1 MLVRFLRMLVRL
13 VRFLRLLRFLR
24 VVRFLRVFI
33 SILHGKVFFHLN
45 RWSDLQKRTMEVAIL
60 YNKSNTFGLQRDT
73 EVIQWLLKNLEKG
86 TARVRTVDPLEPPV
100 PLSVAIHLE
109 VPYAGWM
116 PWASTNYLLCNPEW
130 YETKAWEPYL
140 KHFDGILF
148 RDLESKKRFD
158 DLYPESKTFFVSWC
172 CPPEA
177 VDEKAPQSLSLED
190 GFVWF
195 LGGSKNKRE
204 AAQKMLETWKAD
216 WPKLTV
222 YTTSA
227 MDVSGTLSTNVE
239 VRVEDLEIAHRKR
252 LAAWYPGHI
261 CVSQAEA
268 FGYAA
273 AEAEA
278 NGAFMILNDLEV
290 YKQDYAGNE
299 FVKQIVTSKTRND
312 LAMFANLE
320 TFTWDGVLPD
330 MNVVRKQ
337 QKKMSKSRRE
347 VCLERFQHFWKSVR
361 ATVEERKATKP
372 KHLPPVLMSDDC
384 PPISVVTLLYNRR
397 KFFDLACHNIMLS
410 DYPKDKIE
418 WVIVDD
424 SDDPNEAV
432 SDRVIQVGLKS
443 APLTVVY
450 VPFERKLPISEK
462 RNIGIK
468 RSKNDI
474 ILFMDDDDHYPG
486 TSFRRRVAWLT
497 KHPWKPQCCACTT
510 IACYDL
516 LRGVSAVNTPPW
528 NLPLKQ
534 RISEATLTFYKS
546 WWEAQ
551 KFPLKVQI
559 GEGEGFLEGREHEVL
574 EMPPQQ
580 IIVAFSHKKNTSG
593 RRIPAD
599 DAKPGCFWGFPKEY
613 LIYIH
618 KLAGVEVEE
627 EKETRR

>member
-1 MLVRFLRMLVRL
+1 
-13 VRFLRLLRFLR
+13 
-24 VVRFLRVFI
+24 
-33 SILHGKVFFHLN
+33 
-45 RWSDLQKRTMEVAIL
+45 MEVALL
-60 YNKSNTFGLQRDT
+60 YNKSNPFGIAQDV
-73 EVIQWLLKNLEKG
+73 EVFEWALRNVDKG
-86 TARVRTVDPLEPPV
+86 NVRIRRADPLEPPV
-100 PLSVAIHLE
+100 PLSVALHLE

-116 PWASTNYLLCNPEW
+116 PWASTNYLLLNPEW
-130 YETKAWEPYL
+130 YETEAWESYL
-140 KHFDGILF
+140 PRFDGVLF
-148 RDLESKKRFD
+148 RDLESKQRFQIK
-158 DLYPESKTFFVSWC
+158 YPDVKTFFVNWC
-172 CPPEA
+172 VAPDA
-177 VDEKAPQSLSLED
+177 VDTKSPQSMDLKD

-204 AAQKMLETWKAD
+204 AAQTLLPTWKSE

-222 YTTSA
+222 YTTKEL
-227 MDVSGTLSTNVE
+227 DLSGALQSNVE
-239 VRVEDLEIAHRKR
+239 VRVEDLDKDQRKK
-252 LAAWYPGHI
+252 LQAWYPGHV

-268 FGYAA
+268 FGYTA

-278 NGAFMILNDLEV
+278 NGALVLLNDLEV
-290 YKQDYAGNE
+290 YKQDYVGNAHMKCMRSEKTIKGLASFATLKE
-299 FVKQIVTSKTRND
+299 F
-312 LAMFANLE
+312 E
-320 TFTWDGVLPD
+320 WDGVLPD
-330 MNVVRKQ
+330 MKQVREA
-337 QKKMSKSRRE
+337 QKLMSKSRKE
-347 VCLERFQHFWKSVR
+347 VTLGRFAGFWKAVKD
-361 ATVEERKATKP
+361 AVEERKATKP
-372 KHLPPVLMSDDC
+372 KHLPPVLQSEDC
-384 PPISVVTLLYNRR
+384 PPISIVTLLYNRR
-397 KFFDLACHNIMLS
+397 RFFDLACHNIMLS

-462 RNIGIK
+462 RNVGVK
-468 RSKNDI
+468 RAKNDI
-474 ILFMDDDDHYPG
+474 VLFMDDDDHYPE

-497 KHPWKPQCCACTT
+497 KHPWNPKCCVCTT

-528 NLPLKQ
+528 SLPLRQ

-546 WWEAQ
+546 WWEQQ
-551 KFPLKVQI
+551 KFPLKTDVA
-559 GEGEGFLEGREHEVL
+559 EGEGFLLGRESEVL

-580 IIVAFSHKKNTSG
+580 IIVAFSHRKNSSG

-599 DAKPGCFWGFPKEY
+599 DAKPGCFWGFPKEF

-627 EKETRR
+627 EKESRRR

>member
-1 MLVRFLRMLVRL
+1 
-13 VRFLRLLRFLR
+13 
-24 VVRFLRVFI
+24 
-33 SILHGKVFFHLN
+33 
-45 RWSDLQKRTMEVAIL
+45 MEVAIL
-60 YNKSNTFGLQRDT
+60 YNKSNPFGISQDVEVLEWALQSLDK
-73 EVIQWLLKNLEKG
+73 EN
-86 TARVRTVDPLEPPV
+86 VRIRRADPLEPPV

-116 PWASTNYLLCNPEW
+116 PWASTNYLLLNPEW
-130 YETKAWEPYL
+130 YETEAWESYL
-140 KHFDGILF
+140 AQFDGVLF
-148 RDLESKKRFD
+148 RDMESKQRFQVK
-158 DLYPESKTFFVSWC
+158 YPHVTTYFVNWC
-172 CPPEA
+172 CSRDA
-177 VDEKAPQSLSLED
+177 VDTKSPQSMDLKD

-204 AAQKMLETWKAD
+204 AAQTMLQTWKSE
-216 WPKLTV
+216 WPKLFV
-222 YTTSA
+222 YTTKEL
-227 MDVSGTLSTNVE
+227 DVSGTLQSNVE
-239 VRVEDLEIAHRKR
+239 IRVEDLDKDQRKK
-252 LAAWYPGHI
+252 LQAWYPGHV

-268 FGYAA
+268 FGYTA

-278 NGAFMILNDLEV
+278 NGALVLLNDLEV
-290 YKQDYAGNE
+290 YKQDYVGNAYMKQFRTTKEIKGLASFAILKE
-299 FVKQIVTSKTRND
+299 F
-312 LAMFANLE
+312 E
-320 TFTWDGVLPD
+320 WDGVLPD
-330 MNVVRKQ
+330 MKAVRES
-337 QKKMSKSRRE
+337 QKKMSKARKE
-347 VCLERFQHFWKSVR
+347 VCLETVHGFWTTVKAR
-361 ATVEERKATKP
+361 VEEKKSTKP
-372 KHLPPVLMSDDC
+372 KHLPPVLQAEDC
-384 PPISVVTLLYNRR
+384 PPISIVTLLYNRR

-432 SDRVIQVGLKS
+432 SDRVIQVGLKA

-462 RNIGIK
+462 RNVGVN
-468 RSKNDI
+468 RSKNEI
-474 ILFMDDDDHYPG
+474 VLFMDDDDHYPE

-497 KHPWKPQCCACTT
+497 KHPWKPKCSVCTT

-528 NLPLKQ
+528 NLPLRQ

-546 WWEAQ
+546 WWEQQ
-551 KFPLKVQI
+551 KFPLKTDI
-559 GEGEGFLEGREHEVL
+559 AEGEGFLLGRESEVL

-580 IIVAFSHKKNTSG
+580 IIVAFSHKKNSSG

-613 LIYIH
+613 LLYIH

-627 EKETRR
+627 EDEEKEERDR

>member
-1 MLVRFLRMLVRL
+1 
-13 VRFLRLLRFLR
+13 
-24 VVRFLRVFI
+24 
-33 SILHGKVFFHLN
+33 
-45 RWSDLQKRTMEVAIL
+45 MEIALL
-60 YNKSNTFGLQRDT
+60 YNKSNTFGLAQDA
-73 EVIQWLLKNLEKG
+73 EVFEWAL
-86 TARVRTVDPLEPPV
+86 RTVDSGNVRIRRADPLEPPV

-116 PWASTNYLLCNPEW
+116 PWASTNYLLLNPEW
-130 YETKAWEPYL
+130 YEETAWESYL
-140 KHFDGILF
+140 AHFDGVLF
-148 RDLESKKRFD
+148 RDMSSKQRFEAK
-158 DLYPESKTFFVSWC
+158 YPNVKTHYISWC
-172 CPPEA
+172 CARNA
-177 VDEKAPQSLSLED
+177 VDAKFPQSQDLQD

-204 AAQKMLETWKAD
+204 AAQTLLPTWKSE

-222 YTTSA
+222 YTVKSL
-227 MDVSGTLSTNVE
+227 DISGTLHSNVE
-239 VRVEDLEIAHRKR
+239 IRVEDLSPDQRKR
-252 LAAWYPGHI
+252 LQAWYPGHV

-268 FGYAA
+268 FGYVA

-278 NGAFMILNDLEV
+278 NGALMLLNDLEV
-290 YKQDYAGNE
+290 FVADYAGNQY
-299 FVKQIVTSKTRND
+299 VKQMKTEKSLKG
-312 LAMFANLE
+312 LASFATLTE
-320 TFTWDGVLPD
+320 FSWDGVIPD
-330 MNVVRKQ
+330 MKEVRKS
-337 QKKMSKSRRE
+337 QKRISDSRQE
-347 VCLERFQHFWKSVR
+347 VCLERFGTFWKSVKH
-361 ATVEERKATKP
+361 TVEERKASKP
-372 KHLPPVLMSDDC
+372 KHLPPVLQSDEC
-384 PPISVVTLLYNRR
+384 PPISIVTLLYNRR
-397 KFFDLACHNIMLS
+397 KFFDLACHNIILS

-462 RNIGIK
+462 RNIGVK
-468 RSKNDI
+468 RAKNNI
-474 ILFMDDDDHYPG
+474 ILFMDDDDHYPE

-497 KHPWKPQCCACTT
+497 KHPWKPQACACTT

-546 WWEAQ
+546 WWDQQ
-551 KFPLKVQI
+551 KFPFKVDI
-559 GEGEGFLEGREHEVL
+559 AEGEGFLEGREHEVL

-580 IIVAFSHKKNTSG
+580 ILVAFSHKKNASG

-613 LIYIH
+613 LVYIH

-627 EKETRR
+627 EKEPRRR

>member
-1 MLVRFLRMLVRL
+1 
-13 VRFLRLLRFLR
+13 
-24 VVRFLRVFI
+24 
-33 SILHGKVFFHLN
+33 
-45 RWSDLQKRTMEVAIL
+45 MEVAIL
-60 YNKSNTFGLQRDT
+60 LNKSNPFGIQQDAD
-73 EVIQWLLKNLEKG
+73 VIEWALRSADKG
-86 TARVRTVDPLEPPV
+86 NVRIRRADPLEPPV
-100 PLSVAIHLE
+100 PVAVAIHLE
-109 VPYAGWM
+109 IPYYGWM
-116 PWASTNYLLCNPEW
+116 PWASTNYLLLNPEW
-130 YETKAWEPYL
+130 YEAEAWEPYL
-140 KHFDGILF
+140 SHFDGVFF
-148 RDLESKKRFD
+148 RDMESKRRFE
-158 DLYPESKTFFVSWC
+158 LKYPHVKTHYISWC
-172 CPPEA
+172 TSPNA
-177 VDEKAPQSLSLED
+177 IDEKSPQSQSLED

-204 AAQKMLETWKAD
+204 AAQCLLPSWKSD

-227 MDVSGTLSTNVE
+227 LDISGSVTANVE
-239 VRVEDLEIAHRKR
+239 VRVEDLSPDQRKR
-252 LAAWYPGHI
+252 LQAWYPGHI

-268 FGYAA
+268 FGYTA

-278 NGAFMILNDLEV
+278 NGAYVLLNDLEV

-299 FVKQIVTSKTRND
+299 FVKFFSTDKSLKG
-312 LAMFANLE
+312 LASYA
-320 TFTWDGVLPD
+320 TFSEFQWDNSRPD
-330 MNVVRKQ
+330 MKSVRKA
-337 QKKMSKSRRE
+337 QKMLSQSRKE
-347 VCLERFQHFWKSVR
+347 VCLERFKTVWKAVKT
-361 ATVEERKATKP
+361 TVEEKKASKP
-372 KHLPPVLMSDDC
+372 KHLPPVLSGEDC
-384 PPISVVTLLYNRR
+384 PPISIVTLLYNRR

-443 APLTVVY
+443 APLTLVY

-468 RSKNDI
+468 RSKHDI
-474 ILFMDDDDHYPG
+474 VLFMDDDDHYPE
-486 TSFRRRVAWLT
+486 TSFSRRVPWLNR
-497 KHPWKPQCCACTT
+497 HPWKPQCTACTT

-528 NLPLKQ
+528 SLPLKQ

-546 WWEAQ
+546 WWDAK
-551 KFPLKVQI
+551 KFPFKVNV
-559 GEGEGFLEGREHEVL
+559 GEGEGFLEGREQEVL

-613 LIYIH
+613 LVYIH

-627 EKETRR
+627 EKESRRR

>member
-1 MLVRFLRMLVRL
+1 
-13 VRFLRLLRFLR
+13 
-24 VVRFLRVFI
+24 
-33 SILHGKVFFHLN
+33 
-45 RWSDLQKRTMEVAIL
+45 MEIAIL
-60 YNKSNTFGLQRDT
+60 YNKSNTFGLAQDA
-73 EVIQWLLKNLEKG
+73 EVLQWALQNTNTGRG
-86 TARVRTVDPLEPPV
+86 TVRVRTADPLEPPV

-109 VPYAGWM
+109 VPYYGWM
-116 PWASTNYLLCNPEW
+116 PWATTNYLLLNPEW
-130 YETKAWEPYL
+130 YEEEAWESYL
-140 KHFDGILF
+140 KHFDGVLF
-148 RDLESKKRFD
+148 RDIDSKKRFD
-158 DLYPESKTFFVSWC
+158 LKYPEVKTHYISWC
-172 CPPEA
+172 CGPNA
-177 VDEKAPQSLSLED
+177 MNEKAPQSTNLEKD

-195 LGGSKNKRE
+195 LAGSKNKRE
-204 AAQKMLETWKAD
+204 AAQKLLPSWKSE
-216 WPKLTV
+216 WPNLTV
-222 YTTSA
+222 YTTKA
-227 MDVSGTLSTNVE
+227 LDVSGSLQKNVE
-239 VRVEDLEIAHRKR
+239 IRVKDLEQEERKKI
-252 LAAWYPGHI
+252 AAWFPGHI

-268 FGYAA
+268 FGYTA

-278 NGAFMILNDLEV
+278 NGAFVLLNDLEV
-290 YKQDYAGNE
+290 YKHDYVANE
-299 FVKQIVTSKTRND
+299 YMKQIETSKTIRG
-312 LAMFANLE
+312 LASIASVEQFE
-320 TFTWDGVLPD
+320 WDGVIPE
-330 MNVVRKQ
+330 MEKVRVQ
-337 QKKMSKSRRE
+337 QKKMSKSRKE
-347 VCLERFQHFWKSVR
+347 VCLERFKAFWQSVSSLL
-361 ATVEERKATKP
+361 EERKATKQ
-372 KHLPPVLMSDDC
+372 KHLPPVLTRDDC
-384 PPISVVTLLYNRR
+384 PPISIVTLLYNRR

-424 SDDPNEAV
+424 SDNPEEAV

-462 RNIGIK
+462 RNIGVK
-468 RSKNDI
+468 RSKNEI
-474 ILFMDDDDHYPG
+474 VLFMDDDDHYPE

-497 KHPWKPQCCACTT
+497 KHSWKPQCTVCTT

-546 WWEAQ
+546 WWEKQ
-551 KFPLKVQI
+551 KFPFKTDI
-559 GEGEGFLEGREHEVL
+559 AEGEGFLNGREHEVL

-599 DAKPGCFWGFPKEY
+599 DAKPGCFWGFPKEF

-627 EKETRR
+627 EKEPRRR

>member
-1 MLVRFLRMLVRL
+1 
-13 VRFLRLLRFLR
+13 
-24 VVRFLRVFI
+24 
-33 SILHGKVFFHLN
+33 
-45 RWSDLQKRTMEVAIL
+45 MEIAIL
-60 YNKSNTFGLQRDT
+60 LNKSNPFGIQQDAD
-73 EVIQWLLKNLEKG
+73 VIDWALRSVDKG
-86 TARVRTVDPLEPPV
+86 NVRIRRADPLEPPV
-100 PLSVAIHLE
+100 PVSVAIHLE
-109 VPYAGWM
+109 IPYFGWM
-116 PWASTNYLLCNPEW
+116 PWASTNYLLLNPEW
-130 YETKAWEPYL
+130 YEEQAWEPYL
-140 KHFDGILF
+140 VHFDGVLF
-148 RDLESKKRFD
+148 RDMASKQRFEVK
-158 DLYPESKTFFVSWC
+158 YPQVKTHFISWC
-172 CPPEA
+172 TAPNA
-177 VDEKAPQSLSLED
+177 VDEKAPQSSSFED

-204 AAQKMLETWKAD
+204 AAQGLLPTWKSE

-222 YTTSA
+222 YTTSQL
-227 MDVSGTLSTNVE
+227 DVSGTVQANIE
-239 VRVEDLEIAHRKR
+239 VRVEDLSPDQRKK
-252 LAAWYPGHI
+252 LQAWYPGHI

-268 FGYAA
+268 FGYTA

-278 NGAFMILNDLEV
+278 NGAFILLNDLEV
-290 YKQDYAGNE
+290 YRQDYAGNAFVNQIQTDKQLKGLASFAQLSE
-299 FVKQIVTSKTRND
+299 FQW
-312 LAMFANLE
+312 E
-320 TFTWDGVLPD
+320 PQVLD
-330 MNVVRKQ
+330 MKKVRTA
-337 QKKMSKSRRE
+337 QKILSASRKE
-347 VCLERFQHFWKSVR
+347 VCVERFRTFWKAVK
-361 ATVEERKATKP
+361 ATVEEKKASKP
-372 KHLPPVLMSDDC
+372 KHLPPVLSGEDC

-432 SDRVIQVGLKS
+432 SDRVIQVGMKS

-462 RNIGIK
+462 RNIGVK
-468 RSKNDI
+468 RSKHDI
-474 ILFMDDDDHYPG
+474 VLFMDDDDHYPE
-486 TSFRRRVAWLT
+486 TSFRRRVSWLT
-497 KHPWKPQCCACTT
+497 KHPWKPQACACTT

-528 NLPLKQ
+528 SLPLKQ

-546 WWEAQ
+546 WWDAK
-551 KFPLKVQI
+551 KFPFKVNV

-574 EMPPQQ
+574 ELPPQQ

-627 EKETRR
+627 DRSR

>member
-1 MLVRFLRMLVRL
+1 
-13 VRFLRLLRFLR
+13 
-24 VVRFLRVFI
+24 
-33 SILHGKVFFHLN
+33 
-45 RWSDLQKRTMEVAIL
+45 MEIALL
-60 YNKSNTFGLQRDT
+60 YNKSNTFGLSQDA
-73 EVIQWLLKNLEKG
+73 EVFEWALRNVDPG
-86 TARVRTVDPLEPPV
+86 NVRIRRVDPLEPPV

-116 PWASTNYLLCNPEW
+116 PWASTNYLLLNPEW
-130 YETKAWEPYL
+130 YEEKAWESYL
-140 KHFDGILF
+140 SRFDGVLF
-148 RDLESKKRFD
+148 RDVESKKRFE
-158 DLYPESKTFFVSWC
+158 LKYPTVKTFYSSWC
-172 CPPEA
+172 CAPNA
-177 VDEKAPQSLSLED
+177 IDTKSPQSLDLND

-195 LGGSKNKRE
+195 LGGSTNKRK
-204 AAQKMLETWKAD
+204 AAQTLLPTWKSE

-222 YTTSA
+222 YTTKVL
-227 MDVSGTLSTNVE
+227 DLSGTLPPNVE
-239 VRVEDLEIAHRKR
+239 TRVEDLTPDQRKR
-252 LAAWYPGHI
+252 LQAWYPGHI

-268 FGYAA
+268 FGYTA

-278 NGAFMILNDLEV
+278 NGAFVLLNDLEV
-290 YKQDYAGNE
+290 YRHDYAGNT
-299 FVKQIVTSKTRND
+299 FVKQIKTEKVEKG
-312 LAMFANLE
+312 LASFA
-320 TFTWDGVLPD
+320 TFKEFSWDGEIPD
-330 MNVVRKQ
+330 MKEVRKA
-337 QKKMSKSRRE
+337 QKRIAQSRKE
-347 VCLERFQHFWKSVR
+347 VCLERFGTFWKSVI
-361 ATVEERKATKP
+361 ASVEQRKPMKP
-372 KHLPPVLMSDDC
+372 KHLPPVLQQDDC
-384 PPISVVTLLYNRR
+384 PPISIVTLLYNRR
-397 KFFDLACHNIMLS
+397 KFFDLACHNIILS

-462 RNIGIK
+462 RNVGVK
-468 RSKNDI
+468 RAKNNI
-474 ILFMDDDDHYPG
+474 ILFMDDDDHYPE

-497 KHPWKPQCCACTT
+497 KHPWNPQCCACTT

-546 WWEAQ
+546 WWEQQ
-551 KFPLKVQI
+551 KFPFKVDI
-559 GEGEGFLEGREHEVL
+559 AEGEGFLEGREHEVL
-574 EMPPQQ
+574 EMAPQQ

-593 RRIPAD
+593 RRIPAE
-599 DAKPGCFWGFPKEY
+599 DAKSGCFWGFPKEY

-627 EKETRR
+627 EKEPRRR

>member
-1 MLVRFLRMLVRL
+1 
-13 VRFLRLLRFLR
+13 
-24 VVRFLRVFI
+24 
-33 SILHGKVFFHLN
+33 
-45 RWSDLQKRTMEVAIL
+45 MEVAIL
-60 YNKSNTFGLQRDT
+60 YNKSNPFGISQDVEVLEWALQSLDK
-73 EVIQWLLKNLEKG
+73 EN
-86 TARVRTVDPLEPPV
+86 VRIRRADPLEPPV

-116 PWASTNYLLCNPEW
+116 PWASTNYLLLNPEW
-130 YETKAWEPYL
+130 YETEAWESYL
-140 KHFDGILF
+140 AQFDGVLF
-148 RDLESKKRFD
+148 RDMESKQRFQIK
-158 DLYPESKTFFVSWC
+158 YPDVKTFFVNWC
-172 CPPEA
+172 VAPDA
-177 VDEKAPQSLSLED
+177 VDTKSPQSMDLKD

-204 AAQKMLETWKAD
+204 AAQTMLQTWKSE
-216 WPKLTV
+216 WPKLFV
-222 YTTSA
+222 YTTKEL
-227 MDVSGTLSTNVE
+227 DVSGTLQSNVE
-239 VRVEDLEIAHRKR
+239 IRVEDLDKDQRKK
-252 LAAWYPGHI
+252 LQAWYPGHV

-268 FGYAA
+268 FGYTA

-278 NGAFMILNDLEV
+278 NGALVLLNDLEV
-290 YKQDYAGNE
+290 YKQDYVGNAYMKQFRTTKELKGLASFAILKE
-299 FVKQIVTSKTRND
+299 F
-312 LAMFANLE
+312 E
-320 TFTWDGVLPD
+320 WDGVLPD
-330 MNVVRKQ
+330 MKAVRES
-337 QKKMSKSRRE
+337 QKKMSKARKE
-347 VCLERFQHFWKSVR
+347 VCLERVHGFWTAVKAR
-361 ATVEERKATKP
+361 VEEKKSTKP
-372 KHLPPVLMSDDC
+372 KHLPPVLQAEDC
-384 PPISVVTLLYNRR
+384 PPISIVTLLYNRR

-432 SDRVIQVGLKS
+432 SDRVIQVGLKA

-462 RNIGIK
+462 RNVGVN
-468 RSKNDI
+468 RSKNEI
-474 ILFMDDDDHYPG
+474 VLFMDDDDHYPE

-497 KHPWKPQCCACTT
+497 KHPWKPKCSVCTT

-528 NLPLKQ
+528 NLPLRQ

-546 WWEAQ
+546 WWEQQ
-551 KFPLKVQI
+551 KFPLKTDI
-559 GEGEGFLEGREHEVL
+559 AEGEGFLLGRESEVL

-580 IIVAFSHKKNTSG
+580 IIVAFSHKKNSSG

-613 LIYIH
+613 LLYIH

-627 EKETRR
+627 EDEEKEERGR